1 MRKVAFLTRSFD
13 EFNQWAIADK
23 KVYAKIVSLIK
34 DVQRDPFSG
43 LGKPEALKHELSG
56 LWSRRIT
63 KEHRLV
69 YSVSDYDTKA
79 RTSGNALQGRSWQR
93 GKKHLRSF
101 STFCDH

>member
-23 KVYAKIVSLIK
+23 KVYVKIVSLIK

-69 YSVSDYDTKA
+69 YSVSDEEIVIISCKFHY
-79 RTSGNALQGRSWQR
+79 
-93 GKKHLRSF
+93 
-101 STFCDH
+101 